1 MQGTQEVRATHSVI
15 RVMSALAIAT
25 WLGFGCGEAEKMEP
39 PVPAAADAPKAAEAE
54 KWEPETVELQELS
67 DHGHEHTPHDGVVVP
82 FRSGPSQAGFLEL
95 KLHDDKGDLELWLT
109 KDKAGDSPFD
119 LPLDSMV
126 TVSFPQLGG
135 KAVELKIRNDKQ
147 NEDEDGKGNIRNN
160 KTNYFIFPGDTKADA
175 SFLVGK
181 GFVAEVV
188 ISFASDGV
196 TYSTA
201 PFKLSP
207 HSH

>member
-1 MQGTQEVRATHSVI
+1 MNKQKYYFA
-15 RVMSALAIAT
+15 ALALISS
-25 WLGFGCGEAEKMEP
+25 LFIGCAEH
-39 PVPAAADAPKAAEAE
+39 DD
-54 KWEPETVELQELS
+54 
-67 DHGHEHTPHDGVVVP
+67 DHGHDHPDGHAHAEDAESHAHDTDWQPEFADFDDDQGHGHDHTPHDGIIVP
-82 FRSGPSQAGFLEL
+82 FRTGQSQAGFLEL

-109 KDKAGDSPFD
+109 KDKAGATPFD

-126 TVSFPQLGG
+126 AVLFPQLGG
-135 KAVELKIRNDKQ
+135 KTVELQVRNDQQ
-147 NEDEDGKGNIRNN
+147 NEDEDGKGNIRNK

-181 GFVAEVV
+181 DFVAEVV
-188 ISFASDGV
+188 ISFASEGI
-196 TYSTA
+196 THTTA